1 MRERIAINETDGRE
15 GWNVPSATSVSP
27 LPAYDAPELAS
38 VEADA
43 LIGLLMRDEDRT
55 PRTLVEECAGRGE
68 TMIERLSAL
77 VENDRYWNEACTR
90 GEWWLLHAVM
100 ILGLIPGERAGLL
113 LVSFM
118 RRMARADDINL
129 QDWFCGNWP
138 ALFRNKPDTV
148 VPALRELS
156 HDRGVDWYMRIQAV
170 EVVQAAAERGGA
182 QALDAALDWAAGIA
196 ADETEERTLRLS
208 VAAGFFVKPVS
219 PYVLPTA
226 KIGRNDPCP
235 CDSGKKYKKCCL
247 PDMTE

>member
-1 MRERIAINETDGRE
+1 
-15 GWNVPSATSVSP
+15 
-27 LPAYDAPELAS
+27 
-38 VEADA
+38 
-43 LIGLLMRDEDRT
+43 
-55 PRTLVEECAGRGE
+55 
-68 TMIERLSAL
+68 
-77 VENDRYWNEACTR
+77 
-90 GEWWLLHAVM
+90 
-100 ILGLIPGERAGLL
+100 
-113 LVSFM
+113 
-118 RRMARADDINL
+118 
-129 QDWFCGNWP
+129 
-138 ALFRNKPDTV
+138 
-148 VPALRELS
+148 
-156 HDRGVDWYMRIQAV
+156 MRIQAV